1 MGTTGLKC
9 CQVFLARPGSSVSSK
24 ILVLQKSIL
33 CTTKLKKLCTISLSY
48 IYICLDLNLL
58 QVYNDGDLG
67 EWVSISCI
75 IKKQVYDAEWVFC

>member
-1 MGTTGLKC
+1 VHNKNEEALHNL
-9 CQVFLARPGSSVSSK
+9 F
-24 ILVLQKSIL
+24 I
-33 CTTKLKKLCTISLSY
+33 